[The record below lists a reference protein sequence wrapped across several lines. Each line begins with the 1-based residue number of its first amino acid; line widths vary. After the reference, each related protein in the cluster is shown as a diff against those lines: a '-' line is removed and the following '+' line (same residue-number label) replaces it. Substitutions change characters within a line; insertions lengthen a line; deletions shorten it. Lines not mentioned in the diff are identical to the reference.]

1 MKRKS
6 FGFFRHMSKHLN
18 SWKKCNLVLKET
30 FSQEKKIKLSLQ
42 ESQQQA
48 EV

>member
-6 FGFFRHMSKHLN
+6 FVFFAIWANILTVG
-18 SWKKCNLVLKET
+18 KKCNLVLKEI
-30 FSQEKKIKLSLQ
+30 FSEEKKIKLSLQ

>member
-1 MKRKS
+1 MKIKS
-6 FGFFRHMSKHLN
+6 FVFFAIWANILT
-18 SWKKCNLVLKET
+18 VLKET

>member
-1 MKRKS
+1 MKIKS
-6 FGFFRHMSKHLN
+6 FVFFAIWANILTVGWMQSSVKGN
-18 SWKKCNLVLKET
+18 VFLKE
-30 FSQEKKIKLSLQ
+30 KIKLSLQ